1 MDVKGKFRTGVTAGL
16 LFFVYLQA
24 GLCAYA
30 KEAAFE
36 KDGDVYLIQSAGDM
50 HLLARLVN
58 TGKEV
63 EPGVAAHSASYR
75 LNCDVDLSAYCKE
88 EGGWEPIGY
97 RNIYDES
104 LDDILWE
111 KDGESE
117 DDGWV
122 TYKETDAGYFNG
134 TFDGDGHVIRG
145 LYINRPNEQAQGLFG
160 ARVDLR
166 GENRDSMDY
175 KSRETT
181 VIKNLYIED
190 CDVTGAYYTGGV
202 MGGMWNFIQYEG
214 GNLYI
219 ENCHV
224 TGKIVGN
231 GTAGGVVG
239 SASTVKNSSF
249 TGSVDASGAGGIAG
263 ESYYIYGCTAHAKVN
278 GSCYVGGIGGEA
290 VCVRNSYM
298 TGTVAGYDRVG
309 GITGA
314 GACLTG
320 CYTRADVTGY
330 SRTGGLIGD
339 IQSMNAPT
347 PKEASSAAAI
357 RNCLMGGYHM
367 ERAEKR
373 NDLDVY
379 YPTKDRYNG
388 YIYGFPGAGLERS
401 AVGAF
406 YYREG
411 LEVEGFGKG
420 MYEFSAW
427 NCRPYDCTRL
437 EETDFKDL
445 LDKSEEKWGDVWY
458 CAADYAWPVLAWE
471 KDSRFGYRVTVT
483 VQEGD
488 SLWKIAK
495 KVYGNGNGWKEI
507 YEQNKALIGE
517 DEKLIFPGMDIDVTV
532 GPSSAKYANGAGEW
546 PAIL

>member
-1 MDVKGKFRTGVTAGL
+1 MKGKFWTGAAAGL
-16 LFFVYLQA
+16 LFFIYLQA

-50 HLLARLVN
+50 RLLARLVN

-117 DDGWV
+117 DDGWA

-134 TFDGDGHVIRG
+134 TFDGGGHVVRG
-145 LYINRPNEQAQGLFG
+145 LYINRPKEQAQGLFG

-166 GENRDSMDY
+166 GENRDSVDY

-190 CDVTGAYYTGGV
+190 CDITGAYYTGGV

-224 TGKIVGN
+224 TGKIAGN

-239 SASTVKNSSF
+239 SASAVKNSSF
-249 TGSVDASGAGGIAG
+249 TGSVDAS
-263 ESYYIYGCTAHAKVN
+263 
-278 GSCYVGGIGGEA
+278 
-290 VCVRNSYM
+290 
-298 TGTVAGYDRVG
+298 
-309 GITGA
+309 
-314 GACLTG
+314 
-320 CYTRADVTGY
+320 
-330 SRTGGLIGD
+330 
-339 IQSMNAPT
+339 
-347 PKEASSAAAI
+347 SAAVI
-357 RNCLMGGYHM
+357 QYCLMGGYRM

-373 NDLDVY
+373 SDLDIY

-420 MYEFSAW
+420 MYEFSSW
-427 NCRPYDCTRL
+427 NCRPYDCTCP

-488 SLWKIAK
+488 SLWKIAR

-517 DEKLIFPGMDIDVTV
+517 DEKLIFPGMDVDVTV
-532 GPSSAKYANGAGEW
+532 APASVKNANGAG
-546 PAIL
+546 